1 VTAQKTMSE
10 PVPVYIGDEV
20 SACGYRLAG
29 LETRVPAENNLAAE
43 LESIISDATLVLL
56 SAEIAG
62 RLTGNQR
69 EQLLARVNPPVVVVP
84 DVRGHAQLTDMATRL
99 RKQLGV
105 LE

>member
-1 VTAQKTMSE
+1 MPG

-29 LETRVPAENNLAAE
+29 LDTRIPAGNNLPAELD
-43 LESIISDATLVLL
+43 SIIKDAALVLL
-56 SAEIAG
+56 NG
-62 RLTGNQR
+62 NRLGHLPWNER
-69 EQLLARVNPPVVVVP
+69 ERLLARVKPPVVIVP
-84 DVRGHAQLTDMATRL
+84 DVRGHARLTDMATRL

>member
-1 VTAQKTMSE
+1 MQEDTTFPG

-29 LETRVPAENNLAAE
+29 LETHVPTASNLIAE
-43 LESIISDATLVLL
+43 LEGIIRNAALVLL

-62 RLTGNQR
+62 RLPDDQR
-69 EQLLARVNPPVVVVP
+69 ERLLARIKPPVVVVP
-84 DVRGHAQLTDMATRL
+84 DVRGHAQLTDMSTRL

>member
-1 VTAQKTMSE
+1 MSE

-29 LETRVPAENNLAAE
+29 LQTHVPTESDLNAEIEHIVDKAA
-43 LESIISDATLVLL
+43 LVLI

-62 RLTGNQR
+62 QLSEDKR
-69 EQLLARVNPPVVVVP
+69 EQLLARIQPPVVVVP
-84 DVRGHAQLTDMATRL
+84 DVRGNAQLTDMATRL
-99 RKQLGV
+99 RRQLGV

>member
-1 VTAQKTMSE
+1 MSA

-29 LETRVPAENNLAAE
+29 LETHVPADNNLPAE
-43 LESIISDATLVLL
+43 LDSIIKDATLVLL
-56 SAEIAG
+56 SADIAG
-62 RLTGNQR
+62 RLPDDQR
-69 EQLLARVNPPVVVVP
+69 ERLLARVKPPVVVVP
-84 DVRGHAQLTDMATRL
+84 DVRGHAQLADMATRL

>member
-1 VTAQKTMSE
+1 MSG

-29 LETRVPAENNLAAE
+29 LETHVPTANNLAAE
-43 LESIISDATLVLL
+43 LESIIRNAALVLL

-62 RLTGNQR
+62 RLADDQR
-69 EQLLARVNPPVVVVP
+69 EQLLARIKPPVVVVP
-84 DVRGHAQLTDMATRL
+84 DVRGHAQLPDMATRL

>member
-1 VTAQKTMSE
+1 MSE

-29 LETRVPAENNLAAE
+29 LETLVPAESSLVTDIEQAVSNAA
-43 LESIISDATLVLL
+43 LVLI
-56 SAEIAG
+56 SAEIAV
-62 RLTGNQR
+62 RLPEDKR
-69 EQLLARVNPPVVVVP
+69 EQLLARIHPPVVVVP
-84 DVRGHAQLTDMATRL
+84 DVRGNAQLTDMATRL

>member
-1 VTAQKTMSE
+1 MSA

-29 LETRVPAENNLAAE
+29 LETHVPADDNLPAE
-43 LESIISDATLVLL
+43 LDSIIRDAALVLL
-56 SAEIAG
+56 SADIAG
-62 RLTGNQR
+62 RLPDDQR
-69 EQLLARVNPPVVVVP
+69 ERLLARVKPPVVVVP
-84 DVRGHAQLTDMATRL
+84 DVRGHAQLADMATRL

>member
-1 VTAQKTMSE
+1 MSE

-29 LETRVPAENNLAAE
+29 LATHVPAESSLAADIE
-43 LESIISDATLVLL
+43 QVVGNAALVLI

-62 RLTGNQR
+62 RLPEDKR
-69 EQLLARVNPPVVVVP
+69 EQLLARIQPPVVVVP
-84 DVRGHAQLTDMATRL
+84 DVRGNAQLTDMAIRL

>member
-1 VTAQKTMSE
+1 MSA

-29 LETRVPAENNLAAE
+29 LETHVPADNNLPAE
-43 LESIISDATLVLL
+43 LDSIIRDAALVLL
-56 SAEIAG
+56 SADIAG
-62 RLTGNQR
+62 RLPDDQR
-69 EQLLARVNPPVVVVP
+69 ERLLARVKPPVVVVP
-84 DVRGHAQLTDMATRL
+84 DVRGHAQLADMATRL

>member
-1 VTAQKTMSE
+1 VTA

-29 LETRVPAENNLAAE
+29 LKTHVPADNNLPAE
-43 LESIISDATLVLL
+43 LDNIIDD
-56 SAEIAG
+56 
-62 RLTGNQR
+62 QR
-69 EQLLARVNPPVVVVP
+69 ERLLARVKPPVVVVP
-84 DVRGHAQLTDMATRL
+84 DVRGHAQLADMATRL

>member
-1 VTAQKTMSE
+1 MSA

-29 LETRVPAENNLAAE
+29 LETHVPADNNLPAE
-43 LESIISDATLVLL
+43 LDSIIRDAALVLL
-56 SAEIAG
+56 SADIAG
-62 RLTGNQR
+62 RLPDDQR
-69 EQLLARVNPPVVVVP
+69 ERLLARVKPAVVVVP
-84 DVRGHAQLTDMATRL
+84 DVRGHAQLADMATRL

>member
-1 VTAQKTMSE
+1 MTGPA
-10 PVPVYIGDEV
+10 PVYIGDEV

-29 LETRVPAENNLAAE
+29 LETHVPAGDNLSAE
-43 LESIISDATLVLL
+43 LNNIIKDAALVLL

-62 RLTGNQR
+62 RLPDDQR
-69 EQLLARVNPPVVVVP
+69 ERLLARIQPPVVVVP

>member
-1 VTAQKTMSE
+1 VSV

-29 LETRVPAENNLAAE
+29 LDTRVPAGNNLPAE
-43 LESIISDATLVLL
+43 LDSIIKDATLVLL
-56 SAEIAG
+56 SADIAG
-62 RLTGNQR
+62 RLPDDQR
-69 EQLLARVNPPVVVVP
+69 ERLLARIHPPVVVVP
-84 DVRGHAQLTDMATRL
+84 DVRGHAQLADMATRL

>member
-1 VTAQKTMSE
+1 MPG

-29 LETRVPAENNLAAE
+29 LETHVPADNNLPDE
-43 LESIISDATLVLL
+43 LDSIIRDAALVLL
-56 SAEIAG
+56 SAGIAG
-62 RLTGNQR
+62 RLPDDQR
-69 EQLLARVNPPVVVVP
+69 ERLLARVKPPVVVVP
-84 DVRGHAQLTDMATRL
+84 DVRGHAQLADMATRL

>member
-1 VTAQKTMSE
+1 MSA

-29 LETRVPAENNLAAE
+29 LKTHVPADNNLPAE
-43 LESIISDATLVLL
+43 LDSIIRDAALVLL
-56 SAEIAG
+56 SADIAG
-62 RLTGNQR
+62 RLPDDQR
-69 EQLLARVNPPVVVVP
+69 ERLLARIHPPVVVVP
-84 DVRGHAQLTDMATRL
+84 DVRGHAQLADMATRL